1 MLLRALVCGRFQ
13 VTRDASS
20 LVSSLLILCLLPAFR
35 TPSPRNPPVPAR
47 PRLRRQASRS
57 HCLPRTPPFPARPRL
72 RRQGSRSRRQRSNSP
87 GKRATP
93 QTHTPPP
100 SRCSILHDC
109 SVRSKRRR
117 KKSSIFLR
125 GKESLPRFFSFGSP
139 FRAPTSHTAA
149 ESLLSFVPILEVAFL
164 PVPAPPPPPVM
175 YPQGLDGG

>member
-35 TPSPRNPPVPAR
+35 TPS
-47 PRLRRQASRS
+47 
-57 HCLPRTPPFPARPRL
+57 PRTPPFPARPRL